1 MDVWA
6 LWRQGFSLNFVFL
19 ALSKGQPLSKHV
31 QPITEEPN
39 PPKADLGAHHK
50 IETTEAELVG
60 EDWVQVYS

>member
-1 MDVWA
+1 M
-6 LWRQGFSLNFVFL
+6 
-19 ALSKGQPLSKHV
+19 SKHV